1 MSDFFERKKQ
11 ELGVELNKI
20 QKKAVGAAI
29 RWRLSTFPQIELRRC
44 KTSSYP

>member
-20 QKKAVGAAI
+20 QKKAVTQTEGPLLLLA
-29 RWRLSTFPQIELRRC
+29 
-44 KTSSYP
+44 